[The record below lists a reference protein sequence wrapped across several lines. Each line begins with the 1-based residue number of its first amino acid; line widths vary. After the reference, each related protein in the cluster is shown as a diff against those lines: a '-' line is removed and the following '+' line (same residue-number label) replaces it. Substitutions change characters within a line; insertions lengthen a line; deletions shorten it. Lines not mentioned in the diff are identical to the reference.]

1 MKIALLISGEVRTFV
16 LKEQYLFFKRL
27 LMYLNQF
34 YECVDVFII
43 LKIPKDYNEIKDD
56 NEFNEINESNV
67 NESNVNDSNVNESN
81 IINNTLIQSHAG
93 LRNFKKILKLLQ
105 PKYLQ
110 CFYDFILKKGFT
122 PYNIQ
127 LKMIDMCID
136 SALKYQSQH
145 NIRYDTFFRIR
156 PDSCFLLNDIDI
168 INKQNC
174 SIYTS
179 IKSDALANDQIIII
193 NKFVLYSWW
202 VKYVKKIIMCPIK
215 VPPEYIIYSG
225 YKAYIVSTFQN
236 WLIRGY
242 KDVKS
247 WDKMSHAKVD
257 LSCEYKFKYID
268 NYKKILMIIPHDV
281 FLKKIK
287 KIPNIIL
294 DTYIPY

>member
-1 MKIALLISGEVRTFV
+1 MNIALLISGEVRTFV

-27 LMYLNQF
+27 LIYLKQF
-34 YECVDVFII
+34 YERVDVFII
-43 LKIPKDYNEIKDD
+43 LKIPD
-56 NEFNEINESNV
+56 NATNINDTNDNNGTNV
-67 NESNVNDSNVNESN
+67 NATNINDTNVNDTNVNG
-81 IINNTLIQSHAG
+81 THLVQSHVG
-93 LRNFKKILKLLQ
+93 VRNFKRILKLLQ

-110 CFYDFILKKGFT
+110 CFYDFILKKDFT
-122 PYNIQ
+122 NYNIQ

-136 SALKYQSQH
+136 SALKYQFQN
-145 NIRYDTFFRIR
+145 NIRYDNFFRIR
-156 PDSCFLLNDIDI
+156 PDSCFLLNELDI

-202 VKYVKKIIMCPIK
+202 FNYVKKLVASPIK
-215 VPPEYIIYSG
+215 VPPEYIIYKG
-225 YKAYIVSTFQN
+225 YKAYLVSNFQN

-242 KDVKS
+242 NDVKN
-247 WDKMSHAKVD
+247 WDKRANTKRA
-257 LSCEYKFKYID
+257 LSSEYKFKHID
-268 NYKKILMIIPHDV
+268 NYNKMIMIPHDI

>member
-1 MKIALLISGEVRTFV
+1 MFIILIMKIALLISGEVRTFV

-34 YECVDVFII
+34 YDTVDVFII
-43 LKIPKDYNEIKDD
+43 LKIPNGT
-56 NEFNEINESNV
+56 NVINEV
-67 NESNVNDSNVNESN
+67 NGINGTNETN
-81 IINNTLIQSHAG
+81 MINNTLIQSNVG
-93 LRNFKKILKLLQ
+93 VRNFKKILKLLQ

-110 CFYDFILKKGFT
+110 CFYDFILKDFT

-156 PDSCFLLNDIDI
+156 PDSCFLLNELDI

-202 VKYVKKIIMCPIK
+202 QNYVKKLIKCTIK
-215 VPPEYIIYSG
+215 VPPEYIIYKG
-225 YKAYIVSTFQN
+225 YKAYLVSNFQN

-242 KDVKS
+242 NDVKN
-247 WDKMSHAKVD
+247 WDKRAHTKLD
-257 LSCEYKFKYID
+257 LSSEYKFKYVD
-268 NYKKILMIIPHDV
+268 NYNKMLMLIPHDL